1 MKIRKGFTLVELLIV
16 IVIIG
21 ILASGMMLASGAAT
35 ASATATMIISDL
47 RNLQA
52 AALMYYS
59 EHLTAN
65 ASNFGE
71 DAQIGSLYRY
81 MGDSRK
87 IRDNDPHFL
96 FSINSAGWWVGYMD
110 GRLIDDLV
118 KEKLAAKGSA
128 TGIYSDKTATAGYF
142 TSSGSQAWLR
152 AR

>member
-1 MKIRKGFTLVELLIV
+1 MKVRKGFTLVELLIV

-52 AALMYYS
+52 AALMYYA

-65 ASNFGE
+65 VGNFGG
-71 DAQIGSLYRY
+71 DAAIGSLYRY
-81 MGDSRK
+81 MGDSKK
-87 IRDNDPHFL
+87 ISANDPHFK
-96 FSINSAGWWVGYMD
+96 FSITASGWWVGYSA
-110 GRLIDDLV
+110 GRLTDELV
-118 KEKLAAKGSA
+118 KEKLGAKGISA
-128 TGIYSDKTATAGYF
+128 GVYSDKGENFYEGDGDAV
-142 TSSGSQAWLR
+142 WMK